1 MLLRKNVFQLCHD
14 KRKQNSEISYTSL
27 VIESHSWGT
36 VRLESRNGSLGGFHP
51 ALPCSAADFDGRHS
65 FDSRTF
71 AHVHNWNEYVL
82 VKVIISIKNVLS
94 VSIRTFS
101 FSSGRNRTN

>member
-71 AHVHNWNEYVL
+71 AHVHNWNE
-82 VKVIISIKNVLS
+82 IC
-94 VSIRTFS
+94 VSKGHYQHKKCSQCINQNIFI
-101 FSSGRNRTN
+101 FKWQKPN